1 MASWCVGFGLA
12 CWCHCRVLLEGA
24 AVRGVYPCS
33 RVRSTCV
40 TGAWSS
46 HVGGGAGCL
55 CTVLLEE
62 AGAGLKVQSGALERH
77 AGGGGCCLRVMRAT
91 PKRTHHSDSSTVKQH
106 AAAAW
111 RRGRHEHARSKAHTP
126 LTFKQHPA
134 ATPHQHAHPKV
145 HTSLTAA
152 HPQAAPCSGTLQQLQ
167 QQQAR
172 SKVHTT
178 LTAAPC
184 STLHSAPKRA
194 HHSDSRAFKQ
204 HPAAAP
210 ACPLQ
215 SAHAAVAA
223 GAPCQLQNADM
234 QCNSSYT

>member
-1 MASWCVGFGLA
+1 
-12 CWCHCRVLLEGA
+12 
-24 AVRGVYPCS
+24 
-33 RVRSTCV
+33 
-40 TGAWSS
+40 
-46 HVGGGAGCL
+46 
-55 CTVLLEE
+55 
-62 AGAGLKVQSGALERH
+62 
-77 AGGGGCCLRVMRAT
+77 MRAT

-134 ATPHQHAHPKV
+134 ATLHQHAHPKV

-194 HHSDSRAFKQ
+194 HHSDSRTFKQ

-215 SAHAAVAA
+215 SAHAALAA

-234 QCNSSYT
+234 QCNSSYI